1 MAAKAENRYIRY
13 YTAGSA
19 ARKLAPQVTEFP
31 QAKPRVRKAARVRSL
46 VDPVTVF
53 AVCTAVFMSVCMVIG
68 LVRFAQVRAEQKI
81 MSEYVQHLTAVNREL
96 TEQFES
102 KLDLEKIE
110 TKARNMGMIPAEQVE
125 HIRVSLPA
133 D

>member
-1 MAAKAENRYIRY
+1 MAAKTENRYIRY

-31 QAKPRVRKAARVRSL
+31 QAKPKARKVAHIRYWI
-46 VDPVTVF
+46 DPVTVF
-53 AVCTAVFMSVCMVIG
+53 AIGTAVFMSVCLVIG
-68 LVRFAQVRAEQKI
+68 LVRFSHIRAEQKA
-81 MSEYVQHLTAVNREL
+81 MSEYVHYLTAVNQDL

-110 TKARNMGMIPAEQVE
+110 TKAKNLGMIPAEQVE
-125 HIRVSLPA
+125 HISVSLPA